1 MAETDLCPKHKEGNN
16 LKEKKYR
23 RTDPSSTLITL
34 DQLSQTIE
42 VMTNVVNRLREHLS
56 EQVLQNTSHDT
67 KNSEDNS
74 EGKDLSA
81 VKETKTSVALVA
93 QELSETI
100 QKINEKSIV
109 IELRNESYAKKD
121 DDPTTLH

>member
-1 MAETDLCPKHKEGNN
+1 
-16 LKEKKYR
+16 
-23 RTDPSSTLITL
+23 
-34 DQLSQTIE
+34 
-42 VMTNVVNRLREHLS
+42 MTNVVNRLREHLS
-56 EQVLQNTSHDT
+56 EQVLQSTSHDT

-109 IELRNESYAKKD
+109 IEFRNESYAKKD

>member
-1 MAETDLCPKHKEGNN
+1 M
-16 LKEKKYR
+16 KEKKYR

-109 IELRNESYAKKD
+109 IEIRNESYAKKD

>member
-1 MAETDLCPKHKEGNN
+1 M
-16 LKEKKYR
+16 KEKKYR
-23 RTDPSSTLITL
+23 RPDPSSTLITL

-42 VMTNVVNRLREHLS
+42 VMTNVVNRLREHIS
-56 EQVLQNTSHDT
+56 EQILQNTSHDT

-109 IELRNESYAKKD
+109 IELRNESYVKKD

>member
-1 MAETDLCPKHKEGNN
+1 MAGNRPRSKTKKGNN
-16 LKEKKYR
+16 LKEKKHR

-56 EQVLQNTSHDT
+56 EQVLQNTSQDT

-74 EGKDLSA
+74 EGNDLSA